1 MAVRRFVW
9 RACYE
14 ALAKRVSTPDWAFMN
29 YGYAPATADVDVPP
43 LQSSDERDRLCIQLY
58 LHAIDHSDLQ
68 DKDVLE
74 VGSGRGGGALFI
86 SRYLQPRLDDGVGLL
101 PGSGGPVQPAQ
112 ICARLDIRVW
122 RRPINAVPG
131 LVFRRRRQ
139 HRVLTLL

>member
-43 LQSSDERDRLCIQLY
+43 LQSSDEPDRLCIQLY

-86 SRYLQPRLDDGVGLL
+86 CRYLQPRSITGLDFL
-101 PGSGGPVQPAQ
+101 PRSGKPVQPASTGS
-112 ICARLDIRVW
+112 RLGVCVW
-122 RRPINAVPG
+122 RRTINAVPG
-131 LVFRRRRQ
+131 LLFRRSGQ

>member
-1 MAVRRFVW
+1 MAVRRLVW

-43 LQSSDERDRLCIQLY
+43 LRSSDERDRLCIQLY

-74 VGSGRGGGALFI
+74 VAPDCVAARSSYAATCSHDR
-86 SRYLQPRLDDGVGLL
+86 SRDWTSPQKR
-101 PGSGGPVQPAQ
+101 
-112 ICARLDIRVW
+112 
-122 RRPINAVPG
+122 
-131 LVFRRRRQ
+131 
-139 HRVLTLL
+139 